1 MNSCGCIS
9 WARKGRGGASSVNPT
24 QVHIYI
30 DTTPG
35 PLCTKSCLA
44 SSILGVA
51 GKRTVDTWTAP
62 WHMQKPSAQRK
73 PDGFRNFW
81 QFTEDPP
88 HCSLLLAVRPQ
99 GSAHPCPTPPSS
111 SGGAPRVPWA
121 ERGKSRCG
129 KKNPGLQSLDRAP
142 PYSGNWATT
151 SSSRQ
156 PLWLSTGICFLN

>member
-1 MNSCGCIS
+1 M
-9 WARKGRGGASSVNPT
+9 NPT
-24 QVHIYI
+24 QAHIYI

-35 PLCTKSCLA
+35 PLCAKSCSA

-88 HCSLLLAVRPQ
+88 TLQPPLSSQAPGLSSPLPH
-99 GSAHPCPTPPSS
+99 PTP
-111 SGGAPRVPWA
+111 
-121 ERGKSRCG
+121 
-129 KKNPGLQSLDRAP
+129 
-142 PYSGNWATT
+142 
-151 SSSRQ
+151 
-156 PLWLSTGICFLN
+156 